1 MAEELMKSSA
11 VLASA
16 RARGA
21 AELLQPTMKEAHE
34 CAACAQRV
42 RSVCAAHQ
50 ASSCTWRSL
59 ARRESSARG
68 IGSHPH
74 ETGRRTIPELAP
86 LRDDKSWTQEWEQRS
101 GGVCEEV
108 VIIRCCNRNVE
119 RATHLQLVTGSK

>member
-34 CAACAQRV
+34 CA
-42 RSVCAAHQ
+42 VCAAHQ
-50 ASSCTWRSL
+50 ASLCTWRSL